1 MTDSGSLVTD
11 APWPEGRNLNPYD
24 AVADFIKYD
33 AERSSHLDGPEHEIS
48 YCNEHVLKTDIDYD
62 GLACV
67 GLRLNSSKEWSSFS
81 QLSAYV
87 KKGIVVERLID
98 GGTGATN
105 LFPEIAYALLTDP
118 TIGAGELIGELSVD
132 KERMETAAQFCR
144 ANGFFWDGVITESQN
159 LREFIFQQASFCLL
173 DFTILA
179 GKFSLVPAVPYNKT
193 DYTIDH
199 LANPPIKALFTDG
212 NIKDLKVTFLSPEER
227 QIFQGRAMYR
237 KETENGFPETKVIEK
252 GLSIEAGGSLD
263 DPIETFDLSN
273 FCTTSDHAEKFLKY
287 ALRVRELVDHGIKFS
302 TTPQAA
308 MHLAPG
314 EYFRLFSESTH
325 TSRFENGSITSNG
338 TVQTIGLDTLTNAD
352 IFYWR
357 PGMEE
362 VKTAKLTITNGLVD
376 DATLNNSV
384 FTVQKTKTSDRV
396 YKVESLSYGE
406 EGLIDSLKTRATDLK
421 NVAFGQRVAKDRPI
435 DAEIIPESKDVAR
448 GDEDFTVP
456 GQQKDT
462 VKVEA
467 KEINPTLLQG
477 NFENVLNNWQK
488 YKNND
493 RFFYKTD
500 TGAINFSEPL
510 DLSDK
515 VTKAITG
522 IDKILQRASN
532 RAPTLE
538 NLDNLKR
545 AIDEAYTDIDLPDK
559 QKSFV
564 NNAVASVRGDIK
576 DAILYA
582 DKSGKY
588 AESMAEYEKAYKLRE
603 SLVKDLKLGKQKTA
617 LQSYNKIKK
626 IFSQNPDYEF
636 GIIQTTIDDLDKKR
650 EIRGG
655 ILGAEARSFLPSFNI
670 SPVTAIGKATGLG
683 VAAATSLPIASVV
696 AGSASPRIASSTA
709 QLLGKSRRALDPITS
724 RNVGLAQSGRLLQSG
739 INPAQETDPDEYRGF
754 VKNLLGIE

>member
-1 MTDSGSLVTD
+1 MKKLYKGEIIEVPPNFDALSREERKRIVLEQYNAIEQSKNNQPVELNLDYLSQTIGNLPESSLQLAKDTITPLVQPIETAKTLRDLGASVINLALPEQYEIGDNGEKMARAVGDYFSDRYGS
-11 APWPEGRNLNPYD
+11 
-24 AVADFIKYD
+24 I
-33 AERSSHLDGPEHEIS
+33 DG
-48 YCNEHVLKTDIDYD
+48 
-62 GLACV
+62 
-67 GLRLNSSKEWSSFS
+67 
-81 QLSAYV
+81 V
-87 KKGIVVERLID
+87 KKSFRDDPLGVASDIASVMSLGVLGAGKLGKIAKIADEGTVTSAKNISRKIDLFDPTAWLAKGTGVVV
-98 GGTGATN
+98 GTGAN
-105 LFPEIAYALLTDP
+105 LTRKGLTGLADFYSDAP
-118 TIGAGELIGELSVD
+118 ISKTYE
-132 KERMETAAQFCR
+132 AAR
-144 ANGFFWDGVITESQN
+144 RSPIESQAIT
-159 LREFIFQQASFCLL
+159 RGRRDQ
-173 DFTILA
+173 
-179 GKFSLVPAVPYNKT
+179 
-193 DYTIDH
+193 IDQE
-199 LANPPIKALFTDG
+199 G
-212 NIKDLKVTFLSPEER
+212 V
-227 QIFQGRAMYR
+227 
-237 KETENGFPETKVIEK
+237 V
-252 GLSIEAGGSLD
+252 
-263 DPIETFDLSN
+263 
-273 FCTTSDHAEKFLKY
+273 
-287 ALRVRELVDHGIKFS
+287 
-302 TTPQAA
+302 
-308 MHLAPG
+308 
-314 EYFRLFSESTH
+314 
-325 TSRFENGSITSNG
+325 
-338 TVQTIGLDTLTNAD
+338 DTL
-352 IFYWR
+352 R
-357 PGMEE
+357 
-362 VKTAKLTITNGLVD
+362 
-376 DATLNNSV
+376 
-384 FTVQKTKTSDRV
+384 DRAF
-396 YKVESLSYGE
+396 GE

-500 TGAINFSEPL
+500 TGAINFSDPL

-559 QKSFV
+559 QKTFV

-576 DAILYA
+576 DAILDA

>member
-1 MTDSGSLVTD
+1 ML
-11 APWPEGRNLNPYD
+11 
-24 AVADFIKYD
+24 
-33 AERSSHLDGPEHEIS
+33 
-48 YCNEHVLKTDIDYD
+48 
-62 GLACV
+62 
-67 GLRLNSSKEWSSFS
+67 
-81 QLSAYV
+81 
-87 KKGIVVERLID
+87 
-98 GGTGATN
+98 
-105 LFPEIAYALLTDP
+105 
-118 TIGAGELIGELSVD
+118 
-132 KERMETAAQFCR
+132 
-144 ANGFFWDGVITESQN
+144 
-159 LREFIFQQASFCLL
+159 
-173 DFTILA
+173 
-179 GKFSLVPAVPYNKT
+179 
-193 DYTIDH
+193 
-199 LANPPIKALFTDG
+199 
-212 NIKDLKVTFLSPEER
+212 
-227 QIFQGRAMYR
+227 
-237 KETENGFPETKVIEK
+237 
-252 GLSIEAGGSLD
+252 
-263 DPIETFDLSN
+263 
-273 FCTTSDHAEKFLKY
+273 
-287 ALRVRELVDHGIKFS
+287 
-302 TTPQAA
+302 
-308 MHLAPG
+308 
-314 EYFRLFSESTH
+314 
-325 TSRFENGSITSNG
+325 
-338 TVQTIGLDTLTNAD
+338 
-352 IFYWR
+352 
-357 PGMEE
+357 
-362 VKTAKLTITNGLVD
+362 
-376 DATLNNSV
+376 
-384 FTVQKTKTSDRV
+384 
-396 YKVESLSYGE
+396 
-406 EGLIDSLKTRATDLK
+406 
-421 NVAFGQRVAKDRPI
+421 
-435 DAEIIPESKDVAR
+435 
-448 GDEDFTVP
+448 
-456 GQQKDT
+456 
-462 VKVEA
+462 
-467 KEINPTLLQG
+467 
-477 NFENVLNNWQK
+477 QK

-500 TGAINFSEPL
+500 TGAINFSDPL

-559 QKSFV
+559 QKTFV

-576 DAILYA
+576 DAILDA

>member
-1 MTDSGSLVTD
+1 MQKLYKGEIIEVAPNFDTLSREERKRIVLEQYNAIQQNKNNQPVELTLDYLSQTIGNLPESSLQLAKDTITPLVQPIETAKTLRDLGASVINLGLPEQYEIGDNGEKMARAVGDYFSDRYGS
-11 APWPEGRNLNPYD
+11 
-24 AVADFIKYD
+24 I
-33 AERSSHLDGPEHEIS
+33 DG
-48 YCNEHVLKTDIDYD
+48 
-62 GLACV
+62 
-67 GLRLNSSKEWSSFS
+67 
-81 QLSAYV
+81 V
-87 KKGIVVERLID
+87 KKSFRDDPLGVASDIASVMSLGVLGAGKLGKIAKIADEGTVTSAKNISRKIDLFDPTAWLAKGTGVVV
-98 GGTGATN
+98 GTGAN
-105 LFPEIAYALLTDP
+105 LTRKGLTGLADFYSDAP
-118 TIGAGELIGELSVD
+118 ISKTYE
-132 KERMETAAQFCR
+132 AAR
-144 ANGFFWDGVITESQN
+144 RSPIESQAIT
-159 LREFIFQQASFCLL
+159 RGRRDQ
-173 DFTILA
+173 
-179 GKFSLVPAVPYNKT
+179 
-193 DYTIDH
+193 IDQE
-199 LANPPIKALFTDG
+199 G
-212 NIKDLKVTFLSPEER
+212 V
-227 QIFQGRAMYR
+227 
-237 KETENGFPETKVIEK
+237 V
-252 GLSIEAGGSLD
+252 
-263 DPIETFDLSN
+263 
-273 FCTTSDHAEKFLKY
+273 
-287 ALRVRELVDHGIKFS
+287 
-302 TTPQAA
+302 
-308 MHLAPG
+308 
-314 EYFRLFSESTH
+314 
-325 TSRFENGSITSNG
+325 
-338 TVQTIGLDTLTNAD
+338 DTL
-352 IFYWR
+352 R
-357 PGMEE
+357 
-362 VKTAKLTITNGLVD
+362 
-376 DATLNNSV
+376 
-384 FTVQKTKTSDRV
+384 DRAF
-396 YKVESLSYGE
+396 GE

-500 TGAINFSEPL
+500 TGAINFSDPL

-559 QKSFV
+559 QKTFV

-576 DAILYA
+576 DAILDA

-754 VKNLLGIE
+754 VKNLLG

>member
-1 MTDSGSLVTD
+1 MQKLYKGEIIEVAPNFDTLSREERKRIVLEQYNAIQQNKNNQPVELNLDYLSQTIGNLPESSLQLAKDTITPLVQPIETAKTLRDLGASVINLGLPEQYEIGDNGEKMARAVGDYFSDRYGS
-11 APWPEGRNLNPYD
+11 
-24 AVADFIKYD
+24 I
-33 AERSSHLDGPEHEIS
+33 DG
-48 YCNEHVLKTDIDYD
+48 
-62 GLACV
+62 
-67 GLRLNSSKEWSSFS
+67 
-81 QLSAYV
+81 V
-87 KKGIVVERLID
+87 KKSFRDDPLGVASDIASVMSLGVLGAGKLGKIAKIADEGTVTSAKNISRKIDLFDPTAWLAKGTGVVV
-98 GGTGATN
+98 GTGAN
-105 LFPEIAYALLTDP
+105 LTRKGLTGLADFYSDAP
-118 TIGAGELIGELSVD
+118 ISKTYE
-132 KERMETAAQFCR
+132 AAR
-144 ANGFFWDGVITESQN
+144 RSPIESQAIT
-159 LREFIFQQASFCLL
+159 RGRRDQ
-173 DFTILA
+173 
-179 GKFSLVPAVPYNKT
+179 
-193 DYTIDH
+193 IDQE
-199 LANPPIKALFTDG
+199 G
-212 NIKDLKVTFLSPEER
+212 V
-227 QIFQGRAMYR
+227 
-237 KETENGFPETKVIEK
+237 V
-252 GLSIEAGGSLD
+252 
-263 DPIETFDLSN
+263 
-273 FCTTSDHAEKFLKY
+273 
-287 ALRVRELVDHGIKFS
+287 
-302 TTPQAA
+302 
-308 MHLAPG
+308 
-314 EYFRLFSESTH
+314 
-325 TSRFENGSITSNG
+325 
-338 TVQTIGLDTLTNAD
+338 DTL
-352 IFYWR
+352 R
-357 PGMEE
+357 
-362 VKTAKLTITNGLVD
+362 
-376 DATLNNSV
+376 
-384 FTVQKTKTSDRV
+384 DRAF
-396 YKVESLSYGE
+396 GE

-500 TGAINFSEPL
+500 TGAINFSDPL

-559 QKSFV
+559 QKTFV

-576 DAILYA
+576 DAILDA

>member
-1 MTDSGSLVTD
+1 MQKIYKGEIIEVAPNFDTLSREERKRIVLEQYNAIQQNKNNQPVELNLDYLSQTIGNLPESSLQLAKDTITPLVQPIETAKTLRDLGASVINLGLPEQYEIGDNGEKMARAVGDYFSDRYGS
-11 APWPEGRNLNPYD
+11 
-24 AVADFIKYD
+24 I
-33 AERSSHLDGPEHEIS
+33 DG
-48 YCNEHVLKTDIDYD
+48 
-62 GLACV
+62 
-67 GLRLNSSKEWSSFS
+67 
-81 QLSAYV
+81 V
-87 KKGIVVERLID
+87 KKSFRDDPLGVASDIASVMSLGVLGAGKLGKIAKIADEGTVTSAKNISRKIDLFDPTAWLAKGTGVVV
-98 GGTGATN
+98 GTGAN
-105 LFPEIAYALLTDP
+105 LTRKGLTGLADFYSDAP
-118 TIGAGELIGELSVD
+118 ISKTYE
-132 KERMETAAQFCR
+132 AAR
-144 ANGFFWDGVITESQN
+144 RSPIESQAIT
-159 LREFIFQQASFCLL
+159 RGRR
-173 DFTILA
+173 D
-179 GKFSLVPAVPYNKT
+179 
-193 DYTIDH
+193 
-199 LANPPIKALFTDG
+199 
-212 NIKDLKVTFLSPEER
+212 
-227 QIFQGRAMYR
+227 QINQEG
-237 KETENGFPETKVIEK
+237 V
-252 GLSIEAGGSLD
+252 
-263 DPIETFDLSN
+263 
-273 FCTTSDHAEKFLKY
+273 
-287 ALRVRELVDHGIKFS
+287 V
-302 TTPQAA
+302 
-308 MHLAPG
+308 
-314 EYFRLFSESTH
+314 
-325 TSRFENGSITSNG
+325 
-338 TVQTIGLDTLTNAD
+338 DTL
-352 IFYWR
+352 R
-357 PGMEE
+357 
-362 VKTAKLTITNGLVD
+362 
-376 DATLNNSV
+376 
-384 FTVQKTKTSDRV
+384 DRAF
-396 YKVESLSYGE
+396 GE

-500 TGAINFSEPL
+500 TGAINFSDPL

-559 QKSFV
+559 QKTFV

-576 DAILYA
+576 DAILDA